1 MYEENFNIFFI
12 SVDLEREEMEG
23 ERSEREG

>member
-1 MYEENFNIFFI
+1 MYEENFIIFFI
-12 SVDLEREEMEG
+12 IVDLEREEMEG